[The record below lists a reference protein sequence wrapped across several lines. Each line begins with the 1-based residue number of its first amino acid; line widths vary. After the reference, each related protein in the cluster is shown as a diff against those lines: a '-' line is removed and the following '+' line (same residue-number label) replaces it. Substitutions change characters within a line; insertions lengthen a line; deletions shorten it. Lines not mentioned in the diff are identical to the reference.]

1 MNKVIEKIGYRV
13 LRNRAKKVAR
23 DKSVQNF
30 DTAKSAVI
38 LFDTSLKNCFPP
50 IKEFSKFLKD
60 KGIKTAVFGYVPQK
74 ETPQEMLL
82 WANFEFI
89 NRKDVNWFGSPKGE
103 VVEHYL
109 NKIPDMLFVISFR
122 QMLPLEYLVW
132 LSQAKFK
139 IGCFTED
146 ENDLDLMINPAG
158 IACETDYFIEQ
169 VKHYIKLLNPKN

>member
-1 MNKVIEKIGYRV
+1 MNKLISKLGYSV
-13 LRNRAKKVAR
+13 LRNRAKKVTR
-23 DKSVQNF
+23 EKSVQNF

-60 KGIKTAVFGYVPQK
+60 NGIKTSVYGYVPQK

-89 NRKDVNWFGSPKGE
+89 NRKDISWYGSPKGE
-103 VVEHYL
+103 VVDNYFKKVPEL
-109 NKIPDMLFVISFR
+109 LFVISFD
-122 QMLPLEYLVW
+122 QVLPLEYLIQ
-132 LSQAKFK
+132 LSKAKFK
-139 IGCFTED
+139 IGCFTEN

-158 IACETDYFIEQ
+158 LACDTDYFIEQ
-169 VKHYIKLLNPKN
+169 VKHYVKILNTSN